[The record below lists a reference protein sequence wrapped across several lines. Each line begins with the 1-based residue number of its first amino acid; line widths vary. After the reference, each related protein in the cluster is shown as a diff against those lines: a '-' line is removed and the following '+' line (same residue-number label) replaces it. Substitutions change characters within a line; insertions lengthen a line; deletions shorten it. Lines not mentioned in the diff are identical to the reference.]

1 MSPRAQS
8 DKRKHILHVIDAL
21 GYGGAQELLVLL
33 ARCTPGDR
41 YRTTVCVLQPNSEL
55 KRAIESEGA
64 RVVCF
69 DRPRPSILKPHRFL
83 GYFARNVRDIVS
95 LCARE
100 GVDVVQCH
108 LSDAEFVGICAG
120 RLAKV
125 GRVLTTLHYP
135 DLLPVRRSRDPR
147 NHLRRLATRLLYRWT
162 DAVIA
167 VSEDVAD
174 KVREF
179 VELDAAKLHTI
190 VNRIDVDSFRTAPP
204 RRDLAASLG
213 LESGH
218 KVVLTVG
225 RIMPP
230 KGHTH
235 LIAAMGR
242 LAGTHPEIRLLL
254 AGDGDL
260 REELE
265 AKCAA
270 MGLSG
275 RICFLGSRPDV
286 ADLLALADIFVLPS
300 LWEGTSLALLEAMAA
315 AKPIVATDIPGNAAV
330 LGSPPCGLLVPPAD
344 SEALAK
350 AISDLSDQPEHAA
363 EYGRAARRTAVE
375 CYDIRKSITQLE
387 ILWKDASA
395 PGA

>member
-1 MSPRAQS
+1 MSSEAHS

-33 ARCTPGDR
+33 ARWTLGDR
-41 YRTTVCVLQPNSEL
+41 YRTTVCVLQPNPEL
-55 KRAIESEGA
+55 KRAIELEGA

-69 DRPRPSILKPHRFL
+69 DRPRPSILKPHRFFA
-83 GYFARNVRDIVS
+83 YFVRNALDIIS
-95 LCARE
+95 LCRQE

-120 RLAKV
+120 HLAKV
-125 GRVLTTLHYP
+125 GRVLATLHYP
-135 DLLPVRRSRDPR
+135 DLLPVRHYRDPR

-190 VNRIDVDSFRTAPP
+190 VNRIDVDSFRTAAP

-213 LESGH
+213 LEPSH

-235 LIAAMGR
+235 LIAAMGQ

-260 REELE
+260 RKGLE

-270 MGLSG
+270 KGLSD
-275 RICFLGSRPDV
+275 RISFLGSRPDV

-315 AKPIVATDIPGNAAV
+315 SRPIVATDIPGNAAV
-330 LGSPPCGLLVPPAD
+330 LGSPPCAVLVPPAD
-344 SEALAK
+344 SEALAE
-350 AISDLSDQPEHAA
+350 AISDLLDQPERAA
-363 EYGRAARRTAVE
+363 EYGRAARRIVVE
-375 CYDIRKSITQLE
+375 RFDIRKSITQLE
-387 ILWKDASA
+387 MLWKDASA
-395 PGA
+395 QGT